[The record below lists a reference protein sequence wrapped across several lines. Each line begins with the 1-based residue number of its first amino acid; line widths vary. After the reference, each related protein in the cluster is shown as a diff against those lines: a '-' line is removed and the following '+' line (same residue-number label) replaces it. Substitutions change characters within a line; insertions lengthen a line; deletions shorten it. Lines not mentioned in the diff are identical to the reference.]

1 MEYGLERVSVEYGL
15 ERVNVE
21 YGLERVSVEKRRSLK
36 WENKEVKSLNIKQLW
51 LLRKKIY

>member
-1 MEYGLERVSVEYGL
+1 MEYGLERVSVK
-15 ERVNVE
+15 